1 MANNSKGSSGV
12 YASRS
17 AFATLSLIVFLDNLG
32 FAVVLPYLYFYILA
46 LGGSAFLYGVILA
59 SYSLMSFIFTP
70 IIARLSDRYG
80 RRKILIAALGLASL
94 AYFVFGLGG
103 AVWILFLGRM
113 ISGTTGAT
121 VPVAQAYVA
130 DVTAPNQRL
139 RYLGIISAAAGVAF
153 ILGPAIGGTLSAI
166 FGYAVPSF
174 LVSVLA
180 FSNMILAYFLLPE
193 PASFNLKRT
202 VLPFSTLIG
211 VLRKKKIALLL
222 TIYFVFFVAFVFMQ
236 AVLSPWLKAV
246 FGFGS
251 LQTGLI
257 FFYFGGISAASQGLL
272 LPFFNKRLSQLALIL
287 LSTGVLT
294 VALFALAPSLGLAY
308 VLAVAAFL
316 AFGFGIEYVTLNT
329 LISVNTPK
337 EAQGGALGVAWAIAG
352 LAQTV
357 SPVLATAAFYVG
369 SGIGFV
375 GLTFVISGAISA
387 STIPLILAFR
397 KTAEADKNTSPFPT
411 A

>member
-1 MANNSKGSSGV
+1 MANNGRGGSGV
-12 YASRS
+12 YATKS
-17 AFATLSLIVFLDNLG
+17 AFATLMLIVFLDNLG
-32 FAVVLPYLYFYILA
+32 FTVVLPYLYFYILA

-59 SYSLMSFIFTP
+59 AYSLMSFIFTP
-70 IIARLSDRYG
+70 VLARLSDRYG

-94 AYFVFGLGG
+94 AYFVFGVGG
-103 AVWILFLGRM
+103 AVWVLFLGRM

-139 RYLGIISAAAGVAF
+139 RYMGVVSAAAGVAF
-153 ILGPAIGGTLSAI
+153 ILGPAIGGTLSAV

-174 LVSVLA
+174 VVSALA

-202 VLPFSTLIG
+202 IPSFSTLIG

-222 TIYFVFFVAFVFMQ
+222 TIYFVFFVGFVFLE
-236 AVLSPWLKAV
+236 AVLSPWLKSV

-257 FFYFGGISAASQGLL
+257 FFYFGGVSVAAQGVI
-272 LPFFNKRLSQLALIL
+272 LPFLSKRLSQLTLAL
-287 LSTGVLT
+287 LSMGVLT
-294 VALFALAPSLGLAY
+294 AALFAFAPSMSLPY
-308 VLAVAAFL
+308 VLVVAAFI
-316 AFGFGIEYVTLNT
+316 AFGFGIEIVTLNT
-329 LISVNTPK
+329 LISLNTPK

-352 LAQTV
+352 LAQTA
-357 SPVLATAAFYVG
+357 SPILATSAYYVG
-369 SGIGFV
+369 SGIGFI
-375 GLTFVISGAISA
+375 GLPFVIAGAISL
-387 STIPLILAFR
+387 STVPLILAFR
-397 KTAEADKNTSPFPT
+397 KTMKAEETVSAPPQT
-411 A
+411 